1 MTLFDK
7 ISALETTFT
16 TAKNDL
22 QVLQQSVQ
30 AHLESFVQE
39 SLETTKDKAKE
50 FFTKELETTA
60 SNLNAQNITQVQEL
74 FSKNLH
80 TLAQEVSQSLDLE
93 GISRQVARDF
103 SAHNATNLAQAL
115 KQILAGFKL
124 DSKIE
129 ALETKARELTQN
141 YKDTLDQLISDFGT
155 AASIKLQAYLDHN
168 ASKLLATL
176 DLAALTHAVQEKI
189 TPQINLEELESQA
202 LESAKKSIDNLLST
216 LESQEQILESLE
228 SKAKTIALQAMQS
241 DEVIK
246 MRYEMAL
253 RLQSLKCFASQEIIA
268 NIIELNA
275 KRKNYED
282 IITNALNGADKKIYL
297 SI

>member
-16 TAKNDL
+16 TAKDDL
-22 QVLQQSVQ
+22 QALQQSVQ

-60 SNLNAQNITQVQEL
+60 HNLNAQNIAQVQEL

-103 SAHNATNLAQAL
+103 SDRNATNLAQAL

-124 DSKIE
+124 DSKIQ

-155 AASIKLQAYLDHN
+155 AASIKLQAYLDQN
-168 ASKLLATL
+168 ASKLLAAL

-189 TPQINLEELESQA
+189 TPQINLQELESKA
-202 LESAKKSIDNLLST
+202 LESAKSSIDNLLST
-216 LESQEQILESLE
+216 LESKEQILESLE
-228 SKAKTIALQAMQS
+228 SKAKNIALQAMQS
-241 DEVIK
+241 DEVIV
-246 MRYEMAL
+246 MRYETAL

-282 IITNALNGADKKIYL
+282 IITNALKGADKKIYL

>member
-16 TAKNDL
+16 TAKDDL
-22 QVLQQSVQ
+22 QALQQSVQ

-39 SLETTKDKAKE
+39 SLETTKTQAKE

-60 SNLNAQNITQVQEL
+60 QTLNAQNIAQVQEL

-80 TLAQEVSQSLDLE
+80 ALAQEISQSIDLE

-103 SAHNATNLAQAL
+103 SDRNATNLAQTL

-124 DSKIE
+124 DSKIQ
-129 ALETKARELTQN
+129 ALESKARELTQN

-155 AASIKLQAYLDHN
+155 AASIKLQAYLDQN
-168 ASKLLATL
+168 APKLLAAL
-176 DLAALTHAVQEKI
+176 DLAAITHAVQEKI
-189 TPQINLEELESQA
+189 TPQINLQELESKA

-228 SKAKTIALQAMQS
+228 NKAKNIALQAMQS

-246 MRYEMAL
+246 MRYETAL

-275 KRKNYED
+275 KRKNYEG

>member
-7 ISALETTFT
+7 ISTLETTFT
-16 TAKNDL
+16 AAKDDL
-22 QVLQQSVQ
+22 QALQQSVQ

-39 SLETTKDKAKE
+39 SLETTKDKVKE

-60 SNLNAQNITQVQEL
+60 NNLNAQNIAQVQEL

-80 TLAQEVSQSLDLE
+80 ALAQEVSQSLDLE

-103 SAHNATNLAQAL
+103 SDRNATNLDQTL

-124 DSKIE
+124 DSKIQ

-141 YKDTLDQLISDFGT
+141 YKDTLEKLISDFGT
-155 AASIKLQAYLDHN
+155 AASIKLQAYLDQN
-168 ASKLLATL
+168 ASKILAAL

-189 TPQINLEELESQA
+189 TPQINLQELETKA
-202 LESAKKSIDNLLST
+202 LESAKSSIDNLLST

-228 SKAKTIALQAMQS
+228 SKAKNIALQAMQS

-246 MRYEMAL
+246 IRYETAL

>member
-7 ISALETTFT
+7 ISTLETTFT
-16 TAKNDL
+16 TAKDDL
-22 QVLQQSVQ
+22 QALQQSVQ

-60 SNLNAQNITQVQEL
+60 HNLNAQNIAQVQEL

-80 TLAQEVSQSLDLE
+80 TLAQEISQSIDLE

-103 SAHNATNLAQAL
+103 SDRNATNLAQAL

-124 DSKIE
+124 DSKIQ

-155 AASIKLQAYLDHN
+155 AASIKLQAYLDQN
-168 ASKLLATL
+168 ASKLLAAL
-176 DLAALTHAVQEKI
+176 DLAAITHAVQEKI
-189 TPQINLEELESQA
+189 TPQINLQELESKA

-216 LESQEQILESLE
+216 LESQESILESLE
-228 SKAKTIALQAMQS
+228 NKAKNIALQAMQS

-246 MRYEMAL
+246 IRYETAL
-253 RLQSLKCFASQEIIA
+253 RLQSLKCFASQEIIT

-282 IITNALNGADKKIYL
+282 IITNTLNGADKKIYL